1 MESEK
6 LKKSALCL
14 QFLATLII
22 SNLVCLIGF
31 IYAWPSYTYAI
42 LKSNE
47 TVLEAPMTTG
57 ELSAVGSLTNIGAF
71 LATPFC
77 GYALDKLGR
86 KYAAMLFGLPFV
98 IAWGII
104 AVTKSV
110 YLVIFAVGIAGLGAG
125 GQVVTTVYIAEICH
139 DSIRGGLISS
149 IIYVFFIGLLISY
162 SLGGYLSYHHVV
174 YVHLAQSIL
183 YIVLLAFLKESPV
196 FLMKRGKEEEAA
208 EAISFYHRIE
218 INSKEMQV
226 EIRKL
231 KLQLDP
237 KIIKMLESGGEDASA
252 EKLLEKSPSTTE
264 KEEEHVLDVLVD
276 IPNVPRRAHRALSPE
291 RSESSRKALTTVLI
305 LMSLSIMM
313 GSVALQVYAEPLFK
327 EAVPTMDSNT
337 CSIVLA
343 LVYLIACVI
352 GAILVDKLGRKS
364 LMTVTCAICG
374 VLTALL
380 GSQLHLHYAPHWFT
394 AFLMYGFSFAYNV
407 GGGIVPYVVT
417 AEVFLPE
424 VRGLGN
430 SCVMSFTWLSN
441 FVVLIIFTP
450 LVEAIGLG
458 MSFYFFSVI
467 CFLTA
472 VYSHFYLPE
481 TKGLSVD
488 VIQKLFLKEK
498 RTN

>member
-1 MESEK
+1 MTTGELSAVGSLPNIGALLATPFCGYALDKFGRKYAAMLFGLPYVEAVEAISFYHRIEINSKEMEVEIRK
-6 LKKSALCL
+6 LKL
-14 QFLATLII
+14 QLDPKII
-22 SNLVCLIGF
+22 KMLESGGEVSNLVCLIGF

-57 ELSAVGSLTNIGAF
+57 ELSAVGSLPNIGAF

-98 IAWGII
+98 
-104 AVTKSV
+104 
-110 YLVIFAVGIAGLGAG
+110 
-125 GQVVTTVYIAEICH
+125 
-139 DSIRGGLISS
+139 
-149 IIYVFFIGLLISY
+149 
-162 SLGGYLSYHHVV
+162 
-174 YVHLAQSIL
+174 
-183 YIVLLAFLKESPV
+183 
-196 FLMKRGKEEEAA
+196 EAK

-237 KIIKMLESGGEDASA
+237 KIIKMLESGGE
-252 EKLLEKSPSTTE
+252 
-264 KEEEHVLDVLVD
+264 
-276 IPNVPRRAHRALSPE
+276 
-291 RSESSRKALTTVLI
+291 
-305 LMSLSIMM
+305 
-313 GSVALQVYAEPLFK
+313 
-327 EAVPTMDSNT
+327 
-337 CSIVLA
+337 A
-343 LVYLIACVI
+343 LVYLVACVI

-394 AFLMYGFSFAYNV
+394 AFLMYGFSFAFNV
-407 GGGIVPYVVT
+407 GGGVVPYVVT

-430 SCVMSFTWLSN
+430 SCVLGFTWISN
-441 FVVLIIFTP
+441 FVILIIFTP
-450 LVEAIGLG
+450 LVEAVGLG

-488 VIQKLFLKEK
+488 AIQKLFLKEK

>member
-14 QFLATLII
+14 QFLAALII
-22 SNLVCLIGF
+22 SNLICLTGF
-31 IYAWPSYTYAI
+31 TFAWPSYTYAI

-47 TVLEAPMTTG
+47 TVLESPMTIG
-57 ELSAVGSLTNIGAF
+57 ELSTVGSLPNIGAL

-77 GYALDKLGR
+77 GYALDQFGR
-86 KYAAMLFGLPFV
+86 KYAAMLFGLPYV
-98 IAWGII
+98 VAWGII

-125 GQVVTTVYIAEICH
+125 GQVVTSVYIAEMCH

-149 IIYVFFIGLLISY
+149 TVYVFFIGLLISY

-196 FLMKRGKEEEAA
+196 FLMKRGKEKEAV

-218 INSKEMQV
+218 IDSKEMEV

-252 EKLLEKSPSTTE
+252 EELLEKSPSTIE
-264 KEEEHVLDVLVD
+264 KEEEHVSVWQFLK
-276 IPNVPRRAHRALSPE
+276 

-305 LMSLSIMM
+305 LMSLSILM
-313 GSVALQVYAEPLFK
+313 GSIVLQVYAEPLFK

-337 CSIVLA
+337 CSIILA
-343 LVYLIACVI
+343 LVYLVACVI

-374 VLTALL
+374 VMTALL

-394 AFLMYGFSFAYNV
+394 AFLLYGFSFAFNV
-407 GGGIVPYVVT
+407 GSGVVPYVVT

-430 SCVMSFTWLSN
+430 SCVLGFTWISN
-441 FVVLIIFTP
+441 FVILIIFTP
-450 LVEAIGLG
+450 LVEAVGLG

-488 VIQKLFLKEK
+488 AIQKLFLKEK